1 MAQLYLPAT
10 HTDADRAL
18 ARRVAAATDS
28 AALFVVWT
36 PQTGNAAPAVAD
48 PIREPAPERTPALV
62 LLAGAVVELWAR
74 LRRPQPAPVTER
86 DLGPGR
92 PQARPAAGEAP
103 A

>member
-10 HTDADRAL
+10 HSDADRAL
-18 ARRVAAATDS
+18 ARRIAAATGS
-28 AALFVVWT
+28 VALFVVWT
-36 PQTGNAAPAVAD
+36 AQTGTP
-48 PIREPAPERTPALV
+48 PPPSPTRSREPAPERTPALV

-74 LRRPQPAPVTER
+74 LRRPQPAPVAEP

-92 PQARPAAGEAP
+92 PHARPAAGEAP